1 MLNSGSQ
8 NCQRICQAKESVM
21 SMSTDEEKKKQR
33 KPQCMQGAG
42 VIWSKASGGPG
53 VGRERTQDRKQI
65 SRM

>member
-1 MLNSGSQ
+1 
-8 NCQRICQAKESVM
+8 M